1 MSIGKALSAV
11 LLPMN
16 ERETS
21 RESQLEHISQAARAA
36 LWFCRIGAVACAVG
50 IFLQFAAFSATL
62 PARIPEML
70 DWECVGIGF
79 SDENGLSAIRSYL
92 VENPDRIWGDDAS
105 ARYELA
111 DEAGNIHAAQAAAT
125 IVSLA
130 FGIGLFAVGARCFK
144 HVARTGK
151 PFERARTRE
160 ICVLGWVAV
169 AASVVPNLVG
179 LGVAT
184 AAYNLFYAANGFEWG
199 PWEPGVVNWWML
211 VLGIFILL
219 IARIFEYGC
228 ILQEQDD
235 RLL

>member
-1 MSIGKALSAV
+1 MSIGKAFSAV

-16 ERETS
+16 EREAS
-21 RESQLEHISQAARAA
+21 RERQLEHISQAARAA

-50 IFLQFAAFSATL
+50 IFLQLAAFSATL
-62 PARIPEML
+62 PARIPQML
-70 DWECVGIGF
+70 GWECVGIGF
-79 SDENGLSAIRSYL
+79 SDENGLSTIRSYL
-92 VENPDRIWGDDAS
+92 VEDPDRIWGDDAS

-111 DEAGNIHAAQAAAT
+111 DEAGNIHAAQTAAT
-125 IVSLA
+125 IASLA
-130 FGIGLFAVGARCFK
+130 LGIGMFAVGARCFR
-144 HVARTGK
+144 HIAQTGK

-184 AAYNLFYAANGFEWG
+184 AACNLFYAANGFEWG

-228 ILQEQDD
+228 ILQDQDD